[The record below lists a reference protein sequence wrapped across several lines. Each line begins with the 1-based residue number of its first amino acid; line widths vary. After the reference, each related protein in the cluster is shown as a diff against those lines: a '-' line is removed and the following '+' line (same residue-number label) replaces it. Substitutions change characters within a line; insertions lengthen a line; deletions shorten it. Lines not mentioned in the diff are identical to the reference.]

1 MGFEG
6 CELLTDPNR
15 TVDFE
20 HFMDQAKT
28 MLETEFPD
36 EDLRPNDLV
45 IALNRAAGIA
55 IRSAEGQVHRPKGL
69 SWNAFKMLFILWIR
83 GDMEQHRVSQ
93 LGGMSRATTSA
104 VVKVLVRLN
113 YLIQTQS
120 EADKRT
126 NVLALTDAGS
136 DIAQEIFLEQNELLR
151 SWSDR
156 LTHTEQDMLKMLL
169 GKLMRGRD

>member
-1 MGFEG
+1 
-6 CELLTDPNR
+6 
-15 TVDFE
+15 
-20 HFMDQAKT
+20 
-28 MLETEFPD
+28 
-36 EDLRPNDLV
+36 
-45 IALNRAAGIA
+45 
-55 IRSAEGQVHRPKGL
+55 
-69 SWNAFKMLFILWIR
+69 
-83 GDMEQHRVSQ
+83 
-93 LGGMSRATTSA
+93 MSRATTSA

>member
-1 MGFEG
+1 
-6 CELLTDPNR
+6 
-15 TVDFE
+15 
-20 HFMDQAKT
+20 
-28 MLETEFPD
+28 
-36 EDLRPNDLV
+36 
-45 IALNRAAGIA
+45 
-55 IRSAEGQVHRPKGL
+55 
-69 SWNAFKMLFILWIR
+69 
-83 GDMEQHRVSQ
+83 
-93 LGGMSRATTSA
+93 MSRATTSA

-126 NVLALTDAGS
+126 NVLALTDLGS

>member
-1 MGFEG
+1 
-6 CELLTDPNR
+6 
-15 TVDFE
+15 
-20 HFMDQAKT
+20 
-28 MLETEFPD
+28 
-36 EDLRPNDLV
+36 
-45 IALNRAAGIA
+45 
-55 IRSAEGQVHRPKGL
+55 
-69 SWNAFKMLFILWIR
+69 
-83 GDMEQHRVSQ
+83 
-93 LGGMSRATTSA
+93 MSRATTSA
-104 VVKVLVRLN
+104 VVKVLVRLD

>member
-1 MGFEG
+1 
-6 CELLTDPNR
+6 
-15 TVDFE
+15 
-20 HFMDQAKT
+20 
-28 MLETEFPD
+28 
-36 EDLRPNDLV
+36 
-45 IALNRAAGIA
+45 
-55 IRSAEGQVHRPKGL
+55 
-69 SWNAFKMLFILWIR
+69 
-83 GDMEQHRVSQ
+83 
-93 LGGMSRATTSA
+93 MSRATTSA
-104 VVKVLVRLN
+104 VVKVLVRLD

-126 NVLALTDAGS
+126 NVLALTDLGS